1 MIITGVTNY
10 FRTRWKENFDEE
22 PDITMLNKWI
32 QEDAVKIQNYI
43 TYFDKRRNELQTV
56 LAAYWIIEKEVVVK
70 IDAESR
76 SAVTWYGIRD
86 LNNG

>member
-10 FRTRWKENFDEE
+10 FKTRWKENFDEE
-22 PDITMLNKWI
+22 PDIAMLNKWI

-56 LAAYWIIEKEVVVK
+56 LAAYWIPFKAVVIK
-70 IDAESR
+70 IDLESK
-76 SAVTWYGIRD
+76 SAVTYYSPD
-86 LNNG
+86 DNLK